1 MLEYLAGNVYRSA
14 RFRMAVEEE
23 EITLADL
30 IAIIWQRKW
39 TVATITL
46 LCVLIGVLATW
57 LPKPV
62 YEASSTLLFPAGG
75 ASPLAGIAQSFGIS
89 LPSGGTAP
97 LKMYRAVLESARLR
111 EMISQ
116 ETGIKAKKLQSMTT
130 VKDDAQASLITV
142 LVRHE
147 DPATAQKVAKLYIRS
162 LARLNKELN
171 LPLAR
176 NQVEFLEREL
186 SSRTK
191 QLREAETRLL
201 DFQRRMVGEGGAPS
215 SASTSVPTP
224 MGGLAGLPSVRVSG
238 GALGFDTAYLQQ
250 LNSARGQLNQVQQQ
264 IAAAREAAQRVAQS
278 ATELPADL
286 PPAALWR
293 AKLTELEYELR
304 VAELTYGPDAP
315 NVVKLKK
322 EIELTRQQLRREIEN
337 YLKAVNMNVDPNLA
351 PLELQRVGLEAQV
364 NALQQLAARAPEDTL
379 QLQRLAREVSTLNEL
394 VQQLRVALEQARM
407 EMSRDPNRWEVL
419 EDGRLKEEPVNKR
432 WMFNTALAMVSG
444 GMLGVLVVVLTFPRS
459 RRQR

>member
-75 ASPLAGIAQSFGIS
+75 ASPLAGIAQSFGIN

-116 ETGIKAKKLQSMTT
+116 ETGIKAKKLESMTT

-186 SSRTK
+186 SLRTK

-238 GALGFDTAYLQQ
+238 GASGFDTAYLQQ
-250 LNSARGQLNQVQQQ
+250 LNSARLQLNQVQQQ

-419 EDGRLKEEPVNKR
+419 EEGRLREGAINKR
-432 WMFNTALAMVSG
+432 WIRNSALGFAI
-444 GMLGVLVVVLTFPRS
+444 GMIISTMLAFIMGKNEKG
-459 RRQR
+459 

>member
-1 MLEYLAGNVYRSA
+1 
-14 RFRMAVEEE
+14 MAVEEE

-39 TVATITL
+39 TVATVTL

-75 ASPLAGIAQSFGIS
+75 ASPLAGIAQSFGIN

-171 LPLAR
+171 LPVAR

-191 QLREAETRLL
+191 QLREAESRLL
-201 DFQRRMVGEGGAPS
+201 EFQRRMVGEGGAPS
-215 SASTSVPTP
+215 LAGTSVPA
-224 MGGLAGLPSVRVSG
+224 GGIAGLPSVRVSG
-238 GALGFDTAYLQQ
+238 GVSGLDTAYLQQ
-250 LNSARGQLNQVQQQ
+250 LNSARLQLNQVQQQ

-304 VAELTYGPDAP
+304 VAELTFGPDAP
-315 NVVKLKK
+315 NVVKLRK
-322 EIELTRQQLRREIEN
+322 EIELTRQQLRKEIEN

-379 QLQRLAREVSTLNEL
+379 QMQRLAREVSTLNEL

-419 EDGRLKEEPVNKR
+419 EEGRLREGAINKR
-432 WMFNTALAMVSG
+432 WVRNSALGFAI
-444 GMLGVLVVVLTFPRS
+444 GMIISTMLAFIMGRNEKG
-459 RRQR
+459 

>member
-75 ASPLAGIAQSFGIS
+75 ASPLAGIAQSFGIN

-116 ETGIKAKKLQSMTT
+116 ETGIKAKKLESMTT

-215 SASTSVPTP
+215 SAGTSVPT
-224 MGGLAGLPSVRVSG
+224 GGIAGLPSLRVSG

-250 LNSARGQLNQVQQQ
+250 LNSARLQLNQVQQQ

-419 EDGRLKEEPVNKR
+419 EEGRLREGAINKR
-432 WMFNTALAMVSG
+432 WIRNSALGFAI
-444 GMLGVLVVVLTFPRS
+444 GMIISTMLAFIMGKNEKG
-459 RRQR
+459 